1 MFRTSVLSSVLC
13 LSVESKQTKQKEIN
27 VLQKDSA
34 NVNEKYKKLPKMH
47 YVRDDLDDI
56 DENDIGE
63 KKRFAFL
70 DLLLELSR
78 NGAKHTDQEIQEEVD
93 TIMFEII
100 EVILHSLQKFLK

>member
-1 MFRTSVLSSVLC
+1 MFRTSVLTSC
-13 LSVESKQTKQKEIN
+13 LSIKSKQTKQKEIN

-34 NVNEKYKKLPKMH
+34 NVNEEYKNLPKMH
-47 YVRDDLDDI
+47 YVTDDLDDI

-70 DLLLELSR
+70 DLLLELLR
-78 NGAKHTDQEIQEEVD
+78 NGTKPIDQEIQEEVD

-100 EVILHSLQKFLK
+100 EVILHSLEKFLK